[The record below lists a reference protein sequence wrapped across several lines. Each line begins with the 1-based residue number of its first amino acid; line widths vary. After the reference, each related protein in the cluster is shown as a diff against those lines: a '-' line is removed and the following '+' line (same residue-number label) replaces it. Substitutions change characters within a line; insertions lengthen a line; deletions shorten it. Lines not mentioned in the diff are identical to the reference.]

1 MLNLLK
7 LYRIF
12 YEMDQKKGKNK
23 MKDFNVWGW
32 WKPILRHETGFWQV
46 FFLLLILCDVSK
58 SSPPSCFCWW
68 KPANHNKVGLKGAGK
83 GGEIIFLSIMNHT
96 SFLPIATL
104 HDLKGTRELRQ
115 RSKYISHNAI
125 QKHLMQQ
132 HRNPK
137 FKKKTLLQRHIRI
150 LWSAVIMTLKLLI
163 RCKISVCKNSKRSAN
178 VITVA
183 CFSH

>member
-1 MLNLLK
+1 
-7 LYRIF
+7 
-12 YEMDQKKGKNK
+12 